1 MKFESLLIE
10 AGWCC
15 PWAYFKAN
23 SKVRTGLLA
32 AKLGVSEDTVRDWK
46 RYAAS
51 GQISCKNNG
60 PCFKAIAAR
69 SNPSECPTEPPSSR
83 SSKAGLPQ
91 G

>member
-1 MKFESLLIE
+1 MKFESLLID

-23 SKVRTGLLA
+23 SGIQTSLIA

-60 PCFKAIAAR
+60 PCFKAAAAR
-69 SNPSECPTEPPSSR
+69 LKPPVPLNELPLSR
-83 SSKAGLPQ
+83 SSKSDSLED
-91 G
+91 